1 MKTLEE
7 LQTELIQNIY
17 NVMEDDADVYYL
29 DGEFR
34 GNNPKGGMTAIEYFF
49 EKNGA
54 IIQKTTDIAALNS
67 EYDLVGGLKE
77 ANSLNHDVLDEIRTW
92 FLENKQQ
99 LPNRLRFTYDT
110 RSQSFNAD
118 FAYATPEMLEETD
131 ESWDLWNEFQSRD
144 KWIEEI
150 ESKR

>member
-1 MKTLEE
+1 MKTLDE

-17 NVMEDDADVYYL
+17 NVMENDADVYYL

-34 GNNPKGGMTAIEYFF
+34 GDNPKGGVRAIGYFF
-49 EKNGA
+49 EKDGKF
-54 IIQKTTDIAALNS
+54 IRKDTDIAALNPK
-67 EYDLVGGLKE
+67 YDLLGELPE
-77 ANSLNHDVLDEIRTW
+77 ANHKNSDVMLAIRTW

-118 FAYATPEMLEETD
+118 FAYATPEMLEETE

>member
-1 MKTLEE
+1 MKSLEE

-17 NVMEDDADVYYL
+17 DVMENDADVYYL
-29 DGEFR
+29 PGEFR
-34 GNNPKGGMTAIEYFF
+34 GENPAGGMRAIGYFF
-49 EKNGA
+49 EKNGK
-54 IIQKTTDIAALNS
+54 IVQKEAAIAALNP
-67 EYDLVGGLKE
+67 EYDLLGGLHE
-77 ANSLNHDVLDEIRTW
+77 ATSKNSDVMLAIRTW